1 MSYIF
6 YNPNPAGNLV
16 GDCVIRSISKATGK
30 TWDESFADLMAT
42 AYELKDMPTVNYV
55 WTAYLKHNGFVGYM
69 IPDTCPDCYTV
80 RDFAMDHPYGT
91 YILGTGSHAVAVCDG
106 DYYDSWDSG
115 DEVPIFYFKRE
126 RY

>member
-16 GDCVIRSISKATGK
+16 GDCVIRSISRATGK
-30 TWDESFADLMAT
+30 TWDEAFADLMGT
-42 AYELKDMPTVNYV
+42 AYRLKDMPTVNYV
-55 WTAYLKHNGFVGYM
+55 WTSYLKHNGFTGYM

-80 RDFAMDHPYGT
+80 RDFADEHPNGT
-91 YILGTGSHAVAVCDG
+91 YILGTGSHAVAVVDG
-106 DYYDSWDSG
+106 DYYDSWNSG